1 MIHKHGR
8 MVAFRHFASESKFK
22 PDTTRR
28 DSFYAAAN
36 KCLNCTKANC
46 TGNCKAVEK

>member
-22 PDTTRR
+22 PETTRK
-28 DSFYAAAN
+28 DSFYAAAD
-36 KCLNCTKANC
+36 KCLNCTKPNC
-46 TGNCKAVEK
+46 TGSCKAVGK